1 MEISPEKVQVLSKY
15 FPLGKLSIGK
25 SKSNENLREYTKE
38 KKIFLSNEL
47 LEIYQYS
54 SRQNLLDSSQFQT
67 LCTTKILFIY
77 RLDFDYWDIDYRE
90 FAITRFLVGFLLR
103 LMGSDLYYRHNINL

>member
-38 KKIFLSNEL
+38 KKIFLTNEL

-77 RLDFDYWDIDYRE
+77 RLDFNYWDIDYRE
-90 FAITRFLVGFLLR
+90 FAITGFLVGFLLR
-103 LMGSDLYYRHNINL
+103 LIGSDLYYRHNINL

>member
-38 KKIFLSNEL
+38 KKVFLSNEL
-47 LEIYQYS
+47 SYWRSTNIRLVRTSWTLPNFKLCALQKYYLYTGWTSIIGTS
-54 SRQNLLDSSQFQT
+54 ITVNSQ
-67 LCTTKILFIY
+67 
-77 RLDFDYWDIDYRE
+77 
-90 FAITRFLVGFLLR
+90 
-103 LMGSDLYYRHNINL
+103 

>member
-38 KKIFLSNEL
+38 KK
-47 LEIYQYS
+47 
-54 SRQNLLDSSQFQT
+54 
-67 LCTTKILFIY
+67 
-77 RLDFDYWDIDYRE
+77 DIPQQ
-90 FAITRFLVGFLLR
+90 
-103 LMGSDLYYRHNINL
+103 

>member
-25 SKSNENLREYTKE
+25 SKSNENLREYTREYTKE

-77 RLDFDYWDIDYRE
+77 RFYFDYWDIDYRE
-90 FAITRFLVGFLLR
+90 FAIPG
-103 LMGSDLYYRHNINL
+103 LMKYSIYSSNNSSIIGIF